1 MADTIRV
8 GIIGAVSSYSL
19 HYGQAL
25 SALPNVEFVGMVYLG
40 RDPKYIRD
48 ALNLPW
54 LTKYPKTIEGYADA
68 YGPVYETAEELIE
81 QGKPDALCIC
91 TEDYLREKY
100 AMLTVDQD
108 MHVFLPKPFAKSR
121 EEAERIF
128 GAANQKGLIAIP
140 DLPQRFRPLWATA
153 MDVVSEGMIG
163 RPISG
168 HFAIAH
174 HLTLG
179 GWKSDTSM
187 AAGPELEVGFYV
199 FDSMRML
206 MQSEPVLV
214 TGIGDNLDHR
224 GIPYI
229 DNGKCMVTCENGA
242 MASLDLVFSMHHPF
256 PPARSAYVIGDEGAL
271 VVTGSEI
278 EIHSPDGI
286 VQREVPEWNHTQREL
301 NAWLDFCRGEGDPVE
316 VQEEGMRTLD
326 TILAYKQAHET
337 GETVMLQREEG

>member
-1 MADTIRV
+1 MSQTIRV

-25 SALPNVEFVGMVYLG
+25 VELPNVEFVGMAYLE

-54 LTKYPKTIEGYADA
+54 LAKYPKTVEGYAEA
-68 YGPVYETAEELIE
+68 FGPVYATAEELIE
-81 QGKPDALCIC
+81 KGKPDALCIC

-100 AMLTVDQD
+100 ALLTIENGL
-108 MHVFLPKPFAKSR
+108 HVFLPKPFAKSR
-121 EEAERIF
+121 EEAKRIF
-128 GAANQKGLIAIP
+128 GAANEKGVVAIP

-153 MDVVSEGMIG
+153 MDMVDEGVIG

-206 MQSEPVLV
+206 MQSDPVKV
-214 TGIGDNLDHR
+214 MGVGDNLDHR

-229 DNGKCMVTCENGA
+229 DNGKCVITCENGA
-242 MASLDLVFSMHHPF
+242 MASVDLVVSMHHPF
-256 PPARSAYVIGDEGAL
+256 PPARSSYVIGDEGAL
-271 VVTGSEI
+271 AITGNEI
-278 EIHSPDGI
+278 AVHTADG
-286 VQREVPEWNHTQREL
+286 VESREVPEWSHTQ
-301 NAWLDFCRGEGDPVE
+301 
-316 VQEEGMRTLD
+316 
-326 TILAYKQAHET
+326 
-337 GETVMLQREEG
+337 